1 MKDIIKNALIITLVA
16 IIGSGVL
23 GWVYSFTAPEIQKQK
38 ERSLREGIKT
48 IFSNEETFD
57 ELKDFGGKELSDGIK
72 VLNVYKVKNKD
83 GSEGYVFHA
92 LFPGY
97 GGKIESLI
105 GYEDD
110 VCSGII
116 ILEHAETPGLGA
128 KITTEEFRKQFVNKS
143 LSDPFVPKKDVVAIT
158 GATVSSRSVSTA
170 IKRIAEFYRE
180 EVKGGR

>member
-16 IIGSGVL
+16 IIGSGLL

-38 ERSLREGIKT
+38 QKLLREGIKT
-48 IFSNEETFD
+48 IFSEEESFT
-57 ELKDFGGKELSDGIK
+57 ELEEFKEKKISGSIEILD
-72 VLNVYKVKNKD
+72 VYKVKNKD
-83 GSEGYVFHA
+83 GSEGYVFHSV
-92 LFPGY
+92 FPGY

-116 ILEHAETPGLGA
+116 ILEHVETPGLGA
-128 KITTEEFRKQFVNKS
+128 KIVTEEFRKQFVNKP
-143 LSDPFVPKKDVVAIT
+143 LSDPFVPKEDVVAIT

-170 IKRIAEFYRE
+170 IKRIGDFYKE
-180 EVKGGR
+180 VVKGGS